1 MLKDIERTDTYL
13 IQKVYYV
20 GLEEV
25 QPAARLRAG
34 APDVREVEKT
44 VAYQIVPIKNGK
56 LVHNSNK
63 ITRHTTLNGARSIA
77 TGCQPTLPAPKRTKA
92 ESHAR
97 KEIKR
102 EESRQLRQ
110 RMQNPTSGKRIN
122 N

>member
-20 GLEEV
+20 TTEPINDHRDHRGLV
-25 QPAARLRAG
+25 VG
-34 APDVREVEKT
+34 TREVEKT
-44 VAYQIVPIKNGK
+44 IAYQIVPIENGK
-56 LVHNSNK
+56 LVHDSNK

-77 TGCQPTLPAPKRTKA
+77 AGCQPKLPAPKRTKA

-102 EESRQLRQ
+102 EESRQLRLQ
-110 RMQNPTSGKRIN
+110 MQNPSCKRIKSS
-122 N
+122 